1 MHWRKY
7 LSFKESDVEAR
18 KTQNNGYTSM
28 IDSDQVNLDVN
39 TVPLGIRTVGTED
52 DGSQGSVN
60 EC

>member
-1 MHWRKY
+1 M
-7 LSFKESDVEAR
+7 EAR

>member
-1 MHWRKY
+1 M
-7 LSFKESDVEAR
+7 EAR

-39 TVPLGIRTVGTED
+39 TVPLGIRTAGTEG